1 MQNMFRVL
9 GMDNML
15 KYKLIYKTKGY
26 TQDYHEDVD
35 PSVLNGHATAAFR
48 YFHSAIQG
56 RFQWVI
62 ALCKTYGKHVE
73 E

>member
-1 MQNMFRVL
+1 
-9 GMDNML
+9 ML

-26 TQDYHEDVD
+26 TNDYNEQVE

-56 RFQWVI
+56 HFQ
-62 ALCKTYGKHVE
+62 
-73 E
+73 